1 MSFEET
7 GFIGTNIQ
15 PWIKK
20 IHDDHATLFSIAD
33 ETNKLCQGSLHDIN
47 AHNKDPQE
55 VVVACLYI
63 RILSNYQSI
72 YLHCER
78 GMNPE
83 ARMILRCMYEAIF
96 ILGAVV
102 KDSKLVLTYIK
113 EHEKR
118 RHEFI
123 QKLKRLQDKPDN
135 YDSEKI
141 LALETTLQEE
151 IKQIE
156 KFKTE
161 DWAKK
166 AGLHDIYLGPYTI
179 LSGTVHVKISDLE
192 QYTIVDEK
200 GDIRDFKYGPDDT
213 DIDSIF
219 GSAIEFMLLAGRITL
234 TFFKIDKSKQFDD
247 LLSKLHQLIST
258 TGNIPVHNEA
268 SKDGA

>member
-1 MSFEET
+1 MSFEEN
-7 GFIGTNIQ
+7 GFIGASIQ

-20 IHDDHATLFSIAD
+20 IHEVHAALFNVAD
-33 ETNKLCQGSLHDIN
+33 ETNRLCQVSLRDIN
-47 AHNKDPQE
+47 AHNRDPQE
-55 VVVACLYI
+55 IVIACLYR

-72 YLHCER
+72 YIHCER
-78 GMNPE
+78 GMLPE
-83 ARMILRCMYEAIF
+83 ARAILRCMYEAIF
-96 ILGAVV
+96 ILGAVI
-102 KDSKLVLTYIK
+102 KESTLALTYIK

-123 QKLKRLQDKPDN
+123 QKLKKLQDKPDN
-135 YDSEKI
+135 YDHEK
-141 LALETTLQEE
+141 LLELETTLQEE
-151 IKQIE
+151 IKQID

-166 AGLHDIYLGPYTI
+166 AGLHDVYLGAYTV

-219 GSAIEFMLLAGRITL
+219 SSAIEFMLLASRITL
-234 TFFKIDKSKQFDD
+234 TFFKVDKSKTLDD
-247 LLSKLHQLIST
+247 LLSRLHQGIK
-258 TGNIPVHNEA
+258 
-268 SKDGA
+268 SKDS

>member
-1 MSFEET
+1 MSFEEN
-7 GFIGTNIQ
+7 GFIGANIQ

-20 IHDDHATLFSIAD
+20 IHEGHAALFDVAG
-33 ETNKLCQGSLHDIN
+33 ETNKICQGSLREID

-55 VVVACLYI
+55 IVIACLYI

-72 YLHCER
+72 YIHCER
-78 GMNPE
+78 GMLPE
-83 ARMILRCMYEAIF
+83 ARAILRCMYEAIF

-102 KDSKLVLTYIK
+102 NDSTFALTYIK
-113 EHEKR
+113 EHDKR

-123 QKLKRLQDKPDN
+123 QKLKKLQDKPDN
-135 YDSEKI
+135 YDREK
-141 LALETTLQEE
+141 LLELETTLQEE

-166 AGLHDIYLGPYTI
+166 AGLHDIYLGAYTV

-200 GDIRDFKYGPDDT
+200 GDIRDFKSGPDDT
-213 DIDSIF
+213 GIDSIF
-219 GSAIEFMLLAGRITL
+219 GSAIEFMLLAGRITF
-234 TFFKIDKSKQFDD
+234 TFFEVDKSKEFDG
-247 LLSKLHQLIST
+247 LLSKLHQLI
-258 TGNIPVHNEA
+258 
-268 SKDGA
+268 K